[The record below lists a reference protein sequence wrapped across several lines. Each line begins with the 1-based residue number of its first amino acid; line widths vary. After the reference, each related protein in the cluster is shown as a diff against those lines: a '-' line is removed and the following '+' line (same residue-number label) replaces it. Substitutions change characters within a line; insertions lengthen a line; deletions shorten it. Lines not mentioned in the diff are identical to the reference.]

1 MEAAFEGFHYLLY
14 IDKSFFLLT
23 FIRKLIESPPGP
35 PRKTLIPAPRSGR
48 VDMIPFYPLKGV
60 AGVDD
65 EAGLGGD
72 PGIVIGRVVRHQQ
85 HQVAFYKGALV
96 QRRR

>member
-1 MEAAFEGFHYLLY
+1 MLAG
-14 IDKSFFLLT
+14 D
-23 FIRKLIESPPGP
+23 
-35 PRKTLIPAPRSGR
+35 
-48 VDMIPFYPLKGV
+48 PLEGV

-85 HQVAFYKGALV
+85 HQVGCFEGGLNL
-96 QRRR
+96 R